1 MKLTVDQ
8 LRITLDHRPILHAVS
23 LEARTGDVVGL
34 IGPNG
39 SGKST
44 LLRAVYRSLRPADGV
59 VAVGGD
65 DVWAL
70 SARAAARRTAAVLQ
84 DATGSTSGLT
94 VTEIVSL
101 GRAPHHG
108 LLGRDGAEDHRA
120 VRDAIDRCGVRPYA
134 DRDYASLSGG
144 ERQRVLLAR
153 ALAQRPR
160 LLVLDELTNHL
171 DIRARFELL
180 ELIRTTGVTTLAVLH
195 DLDLAARLCDRIVV
209 LHEGAVVAA
218 GPVLEVLTPEILADV
233 FGVHASAE
241 RHADGVVRLT
251 YAAQPLATGKDGRLF
266 EGESGL
272 DGGAAGGIGVD
283 GERASHSLDAG
294 TM

>member
-23 LEARTGDVVGL
+23 LEARKGDIVGL
-34 IGPNG
+34 VGPNG

-84 DATGSTSGLT
+84 DATGTTSGLT
-94 VTEIVSL
+94 VTEIVAL

-120 VRDAIDRCGVRPYA
+120 VEDAIDRCGVRPYA

-153 ALAQRPR
+153 ALAQQPR

-180 ELIRTTGVTTLAVLH
+180 DLIRTTGVTTLAVLH
-195 DLDLAARLCDRIVV
+195 DLDLAARLCDHMVV
-209 LHEGAVVAA
+209 LHEGTVVVA

-233 FGVHASAE
+233 FGVRASAE
-241 RHADGVVRLT
+241 RHADGVVRIT
-251 YAAQPLATGKDGRLF
+251 YGAQPLAAGKDRRLL
-266 EGESGL
+266 EGEDGL
-272 DGGAAGGIGVD
+272 DRGAAGGVGVE
-283 GERASHSLDAG
+283 GERASHSFDAG